1 MQLMSAVFFTW
12 YELQLRAATAEEPP
26 PPPPPVRM
34 LAVEPRTIV
43 VKGSSDAGRASVGGE
58 QRNQSVD
65 VRAQSTSPLSV
76 VSEIEVDSPMD
87 ALPVFPMPS
96 PPLPGANRAARAPRP
111 PTQSLASEAN
121 EKVSVP
127 HTHAASM
134 HTEGETGT
142 DPWGQYWRLRMR
154 VCGSCRAT

>member
-1 MQLMSAVFFTW
+1 MQLMSAVFFAW

-58 QRNQSVD
+58 QRNGSAD
-65 VRAQSTSPLSV
+65 VNRAQSTSPRSV
-76 VSEIEVDSPMD
+76 LSEIEVDSPMD

-111 PTQSLASEAN
+111 PTQSLASEAK
-121 EKVSVP
+121 EKVSMP

-134 HTEGETGT
+134 HAEGETGT

-154 VCGSCRAT
+154 VCGSCRA